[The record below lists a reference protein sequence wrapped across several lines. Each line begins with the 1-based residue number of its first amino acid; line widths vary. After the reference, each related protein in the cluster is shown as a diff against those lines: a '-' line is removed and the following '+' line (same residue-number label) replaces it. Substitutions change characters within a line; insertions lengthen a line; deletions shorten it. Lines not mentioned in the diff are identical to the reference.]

1 MNIEGGDYYKEQKD
15 YDNIKKYYLMAIK
28 KGNEFKS
35 KYFNFIYN
43 L

>member
-1 MNIEGGDYYKEQKD
+1 MNTEGGDYYKEQKD
-15 YDNIKKYYLMAIK
+15 YLMAIE

-35 KYFNFIYN
+35 NYFNFIYN